1 MIDFD
6 KGDEKLNKFFGS
18 ERKTTVVL
26 DNEVYMIKY
35 PDPVRDLRNALSYMN
50 NQYSAHI
57 GCRIFRACGIE
68 AQETALGY
76 FTDMNGERK
85 IVVGCKDFTQG
96 GGTLHEF
103 SKLGSQIIT
112 DGAIH
117 TTIENVKEII
127 IRSKL
132 IRNKDSILDSF
143 WDMFVIDTLLAN
155 PDRHLDNWGVLERNG
170 DIAFSP
176 VYDCGSSLSA
186 LLDDGK
192 MEELLLDPT
201 GFKNHEYNVTSC
213 YTMNG
218 KRIFYHE
225 IHRAPP
231 HELMVAVKRTVPSI
245 DMDKVCDIVD
255 SAATMPYVR
264 KEYLKKAMALRY
276 DDILLPALKR
286 STAHNATL
294 G

>member
-6 KGDEKLNKFFGS
+6 KGDEKLNRFFGS

-26 DNEVYMIKY
+26 DSEIYMIKY

-50 NQYSAHI
+50 NQYSEHI
-57 GCRIFRACGIE
+57 GCCIFRACGIE

-76 FTDMNGERK
+76 FTDINGKRK
-85 IVVGCKDFTQG
+85 IVVGCKDFTQD

-103 SKLGSQIIT
+103 SKLCSQVIT

-117 TTIENVKEII
+117 TTIENVMDIV
-127 IRSKL
+127 IRCTL
-132 IRNKDSILDSF
+132 IKDKGSILNSF

-155 PDRHLDNWGVLERNG
+155 PDRHLENWGVLERNG
-170 DIAFSP
+170 GMAFSP

-192 MEELLLDPT
+192 MEKLLLDPT

-218 KRIFYHE
+218 KRVFYHE

-231 HELMVAVKRTVPSI
+231 HELKEAVKRTVPSI
-245 DMDKVCDIVD
+245 DMGKVYDIVD
-255 SAATMPYVR
+255 NAATMPAVR
-264 KEYLKKAMALRY
+264 KEYLKKAMTLRY
-276 DDILLPALKR
+276 NDILLPALKR
-286 STAHNATL
+286 STTHNAT
-294 G
+294 